1 VSINTIALS
10 LDGRHVEV
18 WNNGSKI
25 RTIAVEFQGL
35 RDAVE
40 HAKDYLLAWAGDE
53 DPNID
58 PEVRKKMDEQGG
70 R

>member
-1 VSINTIALS
+1 MSINTIALS

-40 HAKDYLLAWAGDE
+40 HAKDYLLA
-53 DPNID
+53 
-58 PEVRKKMDEQGG
+58 
-70 R
+70 